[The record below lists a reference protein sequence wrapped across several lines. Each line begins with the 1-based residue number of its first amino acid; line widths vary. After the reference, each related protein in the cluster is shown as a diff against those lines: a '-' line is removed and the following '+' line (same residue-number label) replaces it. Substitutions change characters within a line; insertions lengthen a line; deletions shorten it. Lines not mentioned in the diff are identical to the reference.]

1 MWTLLPPQSV
11 PRCELDDA
19 QREASEP
26 AAGVSCVLGGPG
38 TGKTVTLVESV
49 VRRVQEGAP
58 LSEIAVL
65 AGSRQAAQQLR
76 RTVIGRIGQA
86 QTQPL
91 FTTVHGL
98 ALGLLRLAEPSDELP
113 WALLRAPE
121 QEERIRDLLANGR
134 ASWPTLLQPAL
145 KTRGF
150 ARQLREVLARIR
162 QRSLDEHD
170 VAHLAQERESPTLA
184 AIADFLD
191 EYLAVG
197 DLAQTL
203 DYAELV
209 YRTRLVLHDPA
220 SSGMA
225 REHIRE
231 VFVDDA
237 HDLDPAQTALLGDL
251 AMLGI
256 PVTVFGDPDQVV
268 SEFRGA
274 TAQGMLHLTELEPS
288 RVMSLAH
295 DHRHAVAVVEGLN
308 ALRGRIAASTARAP
322 LVPVRS
328 EQGEICVELCS
339 SESAEVAH
347 VADGIRRVV
356 ASGASW
362 SDIAVIARAGKA
374 QLMPLTRALLRLG
387 IPVEVAADELVLAE
401 DDAVAALLRALCLAA
416 SSEAPTDDQARALAL
431 SPLVGLDA
439 IALRR
444 LERHI
449 DGDGVWAKMLA
460 ADPEGEWA
468 IARSVADTVTSV
480 SSGLE
485 DGCSVADAL
494 WELWSCTSW
503 PSVLQKAALDGNRQ
517 ANHHLDAVVEL
528 FERAGHEPVLSGT
541 PGVWKFARDLEGQE
555 IPADTGRESRIT
567 GTGVLVTTAHRAKG
581 REWQHVWV
589 VGVQEGRWPQAA
601 PGGQLLDPGR
611 LLDGEP
617 RTIAE
622 HLQEERRLF
631 YLACARACTSLHVS
645 AVASSDLQPSRFLTE
660 LGAPLVEVTGYPA
673 RPLTAQA
680 LVGELRQVLAD
691 PERSMV
697 LRRGAAARLQHL
709 AAEGIASANPAN
721 WWGASQHPPHAGHS
735 VLRLSGSALEG
746 ILTCPRQYYL
756 ARRAR
761 AKRPSNQAAS
771 FGSLIH
777 EVAQHAQTD
786 NLDAAGMR
794 ALLDDRWS
802 TVDFAAPWQETNERV
817 QAESMIDRLAAW
829 FPEQSATL
837 LGVEQGFEAR
847 VEVEGREVL
856 LHGFVDRLELM
867 HTDEGPKL
875 RILDFKTMRSKP
887 TASSVATNVQLGLYQ
902 LAAQS
907 GGFDALAPG
916 VREVASAALV
926 MLRIDASGLPL
937 VMEQSSLTAAPELPD
952 EPLIVGPTWMHDRI
966 ASAKAVLERGE
977 FPATPGDACRICD
990 FRSGCPAIQ
999 EIA

>member
-1 MWTLLPPQSV
+1 MWTLLPPQSA
-11 PRCELDDA
+11 PSHELDA
-19 QREASEP
+19 SQRGAREP
-26 AAGVSCVLGGPG
+26 VSGVTCVLGGPG

-49 VRRVQEGAP
+49 VRRVQEGAS

-98 ALGLLRLAEPSDELP
+98 ALGLLRLAEPSDQLP

-121 QEERIRDLLANGR
+121 QEERIRDLLVHGR
-134 ASWPTLLQPAL
+134 AEWPKSLQPAL
-145 KTRGF
+145 ETRGF

-170 VAHLAQERESPTLA
+170 VARLAQQRQSSTLA

-191 EYLAVG
+191 EYLNVG

-209 YRTRLVLHDPA
+209 YRTRVVLHDPA
-220 SSGMA
+220 SSGMV
-225 REHIRE
+225 RERIRE

-274 TAQGMLHLTELEPS
+274 TSQGMLSLTKLEPS
-288 RVMSLAH
+288 RIMKLVH
-295 DHRHAVAVVEGLN
+295 DHRHAVAVASSLN
-308 ALRGRIAASTARAP
+308 VLRGRIAAATARTP

-328 EQGEICVELCS
+328 DEGEVTVELCS

-347 VADGIRRVV
+347 VADGIRRTVV
-356 ASGASW
+356 SGASW

-401 DDAVAALLRALCLAA
+401 DEAVAALLSALCLAA
-416 SSEAPTDDQARALAL
+416 SSDEPTDDQARALAL

-444 LERHI
+444 LERHE
-449 DGDGVWAKMLA
+449 DGDGVWAKMLGT
-460 ADPEGEWA
+460 DSEGEWA
-468 IARSVADTVTSV
+468 TARIVADTLTRVSSWLEVGRSVADT
-480 SSGLE
+480 
-485 DGCSVADAL
+485 L
-494 WELWSCTSW
+494 WEVWSCTRW
-503 PSVLQKAALDGNRQ
+503 PSALQQAALQGDRH

-528 FERAGHEPVLSGT
+528 FERASHEPVLSGAA
-541 PGVWKFARDLEGQE
+541 GVWKFARDLEGQE

-645 AVASSDLQPSRFLTE
+645 AVASSDLQPSRFLSE
-660 LGAPLVEVTGYPA
+660 LGVPLTEVTGSPA
-673 RPLTAQA
+673 RPLTSQA
-680 LVGELRQVLAD
+680 LVGELRQALAD
-691 PERSMV
+691 PERSTV
-697 LRRGAAARLQHL
+697 LRRGAAARLQRL

-721 WWGASQHPPHAGHS
+721 WWQAPQRSPLAGCTA
-735 VLRLSGSALEG
+735 LRLSGSALEN

-761 AKRPSNQAAS
+761 AKRPANHAAS

-777 EVAQHAQTD
+777 EVAQNGQTD
-786 NLDAAGMR
+786 DLDSAGMR
-794 ALLDDRWS
+794 ALLDERWS
-802 TVDFAAPWQETNERV
+802 TVDFVAPWQEISERA
-817 QAESMIDRLAAW
+817 QAEDMIDRLAAW

-847 VEVEGREVL
+847 VEVQGREVV
-856 LHGFVDRLELM
+856 LHGFVDRLELL
-867 HTDEGPKL
+867 HTEEGPKL
-875 RILDFKTMRSKP
+875 RILDFKTTRSKP
-887 TASSVATNVQLGLYQ
+887 TANAVATNVQLGLYQ
-902 LAAQS
+902 LAAQT
-907 GGFDALAPG
+907 GAFDALAPG
-916 VREVASAALV
+916 VRAVASAALV
-926 MLRIDASGLPL
+926 MLRFDASGMPL
-937 VMEQSSLTAAPELPD
+937 VMEQSSLTAAPQLPD
-952 EPLIVGPTWMHDRI
+952 EPLTVGPTWMHDRL
-966 ASAKAVLERGE
+966 ASAKAVLDTGE
-977 FPATPGDACRICD
+977 FPATPGDACRMCE
-990 FRSGCPAIQ
+990 FRSDCPAIQ
-999 EIA
+999 EMA

>member
-1 MWTLLPPQSV
+1 MWTLLPPQPV
-11 PRCELDDA
+11 PHHELDTS
-19 QREASEP
+19 QRGVSEP
-26 AAGVSCVLGGPG
+26 VAGITCVLGGPG

-49 VRRVQEGAP
+49 VRRVQDGAP
-58 LSEIAVL
+58 LSEVAVL

-76 RTVIGRIGQA
+76 RAVVGRLGQA

-121 QEERIRDLLANGR
+121 QEERIRDLLAHGR
-134 ASWPTLLQPAL
+134 ASWPASLQPAL
-145 KTRGF
+145 GTRGF

-170 VAHLAQERESPTLA
+170 VALLAKERQSQTLS

-209 YRTRLVLHDPA
+209 YRTRVLLHDPGA
-220 SSGMA
+220 HGMV
-225 REHIRE
+225 RERICE

-274 TAQGMLHLTELEPS
+274 TARGMLSLTKLEPS
-288 RVMSLAH
+288 RVVSLVH
-295 DHRHAVAVVEGLN
+295 DHRHAVAVVSSLN

-322 LVPVRS
+322 IVPVRS
-328 EQGEICVELCS
+328 DEGEVRVSLFS

-347 VADGIRRVV
+347 VADGIRRAV

-362 SDIAVIARAGKA
+362 ADIAVISRAGKA

-401 DDAVAALLRALCLAA
+401 DEAVSALLAALCLAA
-416 SSEAPTDDQARALAL
+416 SSNEPTDEQARSLAL

-449 DGDGVWAKMLA
+449 EGDGVWAKMLS
-460 ADPEGEWA
+460 ADTEGEWA
-468 IARSVADTVTSV
+468 TARTVADTLKRVFSE
-480 SSGLE
+480 LE
-485 DGCSVADAL
+485 GGCSVADAL
-494 WELWSCTSW
+494 WEVWSCTNW
-503 PSVLQKAALDGNRQ
+503 PTALQNAALSGDRH

-528 FERAGHEPVLSGT
+528 FERAGHEPVLSGA
-541 PGVWKFARDLEGQE
+541 PGVWKFVRDLEGQE
-555 IPADTGRESRIT
+555 IPADTGRESSIT
-567 GTGVLVTTAHRAKG
+567 GTGALVTTAHRAKG

-611 LLDGEP
+611 LLDGVP

-631 YLACARACTSLHVS
+631 YLACARACTTLHVS
-645 AVASSDLQPSRFLTE
+645 AVASGDLQPSRFLTE
-660 LGAPLVEVTGYPA
+660 LGVPLVEVTGFPE
-673 RPLTAQA
+673 RPLTSQA
-680 LVGELRQVLAD
+680 LVGELRQTLAD
-691 PERSMV
+691 PERSAV

-709 AAEGIASANPAN
+709 AAEGIASANPSN
-721 WWGASQHPPHAGHS
+721 WWGAPQHPPHAGHS

-777 EVAQHAQTD
+777 EVAQSAQTD
-786 NLDAAGMR
+786 NLDATGMR
-794 ALLDDRWS
+794 ALLDERWS
-802 TVDFAAPWQETNERV
+802 TVDFAAPWQETSERA
-817 QAESMIDRLAAW
+817 QAEHMINRLAAW

-847 VEVEGREVL
+847 VEVEGREVV
-856 LHGFVDRLELM
+856 LHGFVDRLELI

-875 RILDFKTMRSKP
+875 RILDFKTMRSKL
-887 TASSVATNVQLGLYQ
+887 TANSVASNVQLGLYQ

-907 GGFDALAPG
+907 GAFDALAPG
-916 VREVASAALV
+916 VRAVASAALV

-952 EPLIVGPTWMHDRI
+952 EPLIVGPTWMHDRL

-977 FPATPGDACRICD
+977 FPATPGDACRMCD
-990 FRSGCPAIQ
+990 FRSDCPANQ

>member
-1 MWTLLPPQSV
+1 MWTLLPPQPV
-11 PRCELDDA
+11 PRYELDAA
-19 QREASEP
+19 QRGASKP
-26 AAGVSCVLGGPG
+26 TAGVTCVLGGPG

-49 VRRVQEGAP
+49 VQRVQEGTP
-58 LSEIAVL
+58 LSAIAVL
-65 AGSRQAAQQLR
+65 ASSRQAAQQLR
-76 RTVIGRIGQA
+76 RTVVGRIGQA

-98 ALGLLRLAEPSDELP
+98 ALGLLRMAEPSDELP

-121 QEERIRDLLANGR
+121 QEERIRDLLAHGR
-134 ASWPTLLQPAL
+134 ADWPESLQPAL
-145 KTRGF
+145 ATRGF

-162 QRSLDEHD
+162 QRSLDEDD
-170 VAHLAQERESPTLA
+170 VARLAQQRQSPTLA

-209 YRTRLVLHDPA
+209 YRTRVLLHEEA
-220 SSGMA
+220 SAGMV
-225 REHIRE
+225 RERIRE

-274 TAQGMLHLTELEPS
+274 TAQGMLSLTKLEPA
-288 RVMSLAH
+288 RVISLVH
-295 DHRHAVAVVEGLN
+295 DHRHAVAVAGSLN
-308 ALRGRIAASTARAP
+308 ALRGRIAASAARVP
-322 LVPVRS
+322 LAPVRS
-328 EQGEICVELCS
+328 DEGEVCVELFT
-339 SESAEVAH
+339 SESAEIAH
-347 VADGIRRVV
+347 VADGIRRAV
-356 ASGASW
+356 ASGAAW
-362 SDIAVIARAGKA
+362 ADIAVIARAGKA

-401 DDAVAALLRALCLAA
+401 DEAVAALLAALCLAA
-416 SSEAPTDDQARALAL
+416 SSEEPTDEQARALAL

-449 DGDGVWAKMLA
+449 EGGGVWAKMLA
-460 ADPEGEWA
+460 AEAEGEWGT
-468 IARSVADTVTSV
+468 ARTVADTLTRA
-480 SSGLE
+480 SSALE
-485 DGCSVADAL
+485 EGCSVADAL
-494 WELWSCTSW
+494 WEVWSCTGW
-503 PSVLQKAALDGNRQ
+503 PSALQQAALRGDKH

-528 FERAGHEPVLSGT
+528 FERAGHEPVLSGV
-541 PGVWKFARDLEGQE
+541 PGVWKFVRDLEGQE

-601 PGGQLLDPGR
+601 PGGQLLDPGQ
-611 LLDGEP
+611 LLDDEP

-631 YLACARACTSLHVS
+631 FLACARARTSLHVS
-645 AVASSDLQPSRFLTE
+645 AVASADLQRSRFLTE
-660 LGAPLVEVTGYPA
+660 LGVPLVEVTGLPE

-680 LVGELRQVLAD
+680 LVGELRQALAD
-691 PERSMV
+691 PQRSTV
-697 LRRGAAARLQHL
+697 LRRGAAARLHYL
-709 AAEGIASANPAN
+709 AAEGVASANPAN
-721 WWGASQHPPHAGHS
+721 WWGAPQRPVRAEHER
-735 VLRLSGSALEG
+735 VRLSGSALES

-756 ARRAR
+756 ARRAL
-761 AKRPSNQAAS
+761 AKRPSSQAAS

-777 EVAQHAQTD
+777 EVAQSAQMD
-786 NLDAAGMR
+786 SLDSAGMR
-794 ALLDDRWS
+794 ALLEERWS
-802 TVDFAAPWQETNERV
+802 SVEFAAPWKEASERA
-817 QAESMIDRLAAW
+817 QAENIIDRLSTW
-829 FPEQSATL
+829 LPEQSATL

-847 VEVEGREVL
+847 VEVAGGEVV
-856 LHGFVDRLELM
+856 LHGFVDRIELL

-887 TASSVATNVQLGLYQ
+887 TAKSVGANVQLGLYQ
-902 LAAQS
+902 LAAQA
-907 GGFDALAPG
+907 GAFDALAPG
-916 VREVASAALV
+916 VRAVASAALV
-926 MLRIDASGLPL
+926 MLRIDAAGLPL
-937 VMEQSSLTAAPELPD
+937 VMEQSSLTAAPQLPD
-952 EPLIVGPTWMHDRI
+952 EPLVVGPTWMHDRI
-966 ASAKAVLERGE
+966 ALARSVLERGE
-977 FPATPGDACRICD
+977 FPATPGDACRTCD
-990 FRSGCPAIQ
+990 FRSDCPAIQ
-999 EIA
+999 EVE